1 MMITTSPRPFIP
13 VAPYQ
18 ERVPEPGEMNDWI
31 ALGTAIAAG
40 AAWFWRHTVLAV
52 CRWLYNGFK
61 APQRIAELQAA
72 MQRESTELREELG
85 MLKHDI
91 HTAIGLARA
100 TWDTLPGAVWQSD
113 SLGMCVHVNTAYRE
127 MLGFQFS
134 EVSGD
139 QWKQIIHPDDKHAV
153 YEEWASAVKEHRPFN
168 MRYRW
173 QTKDGE
179 VIPIQAQ
186 ASVLLDSQGRVSG
199 WVGFVTDLRPLALQ
213 SPPQTSPCRKHHP

>member
-1 MMITTSPRPFIP
+1 MITTVIQQPFRH
-13 VAPYQ
+13 
-18 ERVPEPGEMNDWI
+18 ERTIEPGEVNDWI
-31 ALGTAIAAG
+31 SLGVAIGAAL
-40 AAWFWRHTVLAV
+40 AWFWRHSLGAFFK
-52 CRWLYNGFK
+52 WLYNGMM
-61 APQRIAELQAA
+61 APQRI
-72 MQRESTELREELG
+72 EELLAR
-85 MLKHDI
+85 MDATAQDT

-100 TWDTLPGAVWQSD
+100 TWDTLSCAVWQSD
-113 SLGMCVHVNTAYRE
+113 SLGMCVHVNTTYRE

-153 YEEWASAVKEHRPFN
+153 YEEWASAVRESRPFN

-186 ASVLLDSQGRVSG
+186 ASVLLNSHGKVSG

-213 SPPQTSPCRKHHP
+213 TPPTNSRRRQNP

>member
-1 MMITTSPRPFIP
+1 MITTVIQQPLRHDRTI
-13 VAPYQ
+13 
-18 ERVPEPGEMNDWI
+18 EPGEVNDWI
-31 ALGTAIAAG
+31 ALGVAIGAAL
-40 AAWFWRHTVLAV
+40 AWFWRHSLGAFFK
-52 CRWLYNGFK
+52 WLYNGMM
-61 APQRIAELQAA
+61 APQRI
-72 MQRESTELREELG
+72 EELLAR
-85 MLKHDI
+85 MDATAQDT

-100 TWDTLPGAVWQSD
+100 TWDTLSCAVWQSD
-113 SLGMCVHVNTAYRE
+113 SLGMCVHVNTTYRE

-153 YEEWASAVKEHRPFN
+153 YEEWASAVMESRPFN

-186 ASVLLDSQGRVSG
+186 ASVLLNSHGKVSG

-213 SPPQTSPCRKHHP
+213 TPPTNSRRRQNP